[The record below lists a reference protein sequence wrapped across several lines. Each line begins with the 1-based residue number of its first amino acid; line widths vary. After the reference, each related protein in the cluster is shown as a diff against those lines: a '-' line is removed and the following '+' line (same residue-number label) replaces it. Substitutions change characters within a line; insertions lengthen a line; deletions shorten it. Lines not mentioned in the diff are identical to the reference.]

1 MNLTS
6 PSAISISG
14 ITSLSAL
21 GSRSHAIWEAYQ
33 NGSPRFSQWKHDAGS
48 DWVSKLSTEII
59 TTLDELRLDRHGYDT
74 LDKSVLMAIQAAR
87 QLSLSGIN
95 QNRLGINIGSSRGA
109 TGLWEQYFQEFQQEG
124 KVSPFTSPTTTL
136 GNISSWV
143 AQDLGAQ
150 GITVEHSV
158 TCSTALHAVLNGI
171 AWLRSGMAEGF
182 IAGGAEAALTPF
194 TLAQMKALRLY
205 SKETHERPCESMRFQ
220 KKRNTMVLGEAA
232 AVAFLEASVSKR
244 TQALLS
250 GWGFATEKITHGS
263 GISEEAQCFQ
273 KSMKAALQQAQLETV
288 DAIVMHAPG
297 TVKGDLAEK
306 AAIESVFGNSL
317 PLLTS
322 NKWLVGHTFAASGM
336 LSLELAVMMLQHN
349 QFIENP
355 FYANRR
361 HLPNKLQTVMVNAVG
376 FGGNAVSLIVSKHNP

>member
-1 MNLTS
+1 MKSTS

-21 GSRSHAIWEAYQ
+21 GSLSQDTWQAYRNGTPLFSKWEQ
-33 NGSPRFSQWKHDAGS
+33 DS
-48 DWVSKLSTEII
+48 DSNWVSKLTSQDSEVLDQLRSEHHGYE
-59 TTLDELRLDRHGYDT
+59 TLDN
-74 LDKSVLMAIQAAR
+74 SVLMAIQAAR

-109 TGLWEQYFQEFQQEG
+109 TQLWEQYFREFQQEG
-124 KVSPFTSPTTTL
+124 KVSPYTSPTTTL

-143 AQDLGAQ
+143 AQDLGAT
-150 GITVEHSV
+150 GISIEHSV

-171 AWLRSGMAEGF
+171 AWLRSGMADGF
-182 IAGGAEAALTPF
+182 IAGGSEAALTPF

-232 AVAFLEASVSKR
+232 AMAFLEAEISER
-244 TQALLS
+244 TQAVIS
-250 GWGFATEKITHGS
+250 GWGFATETISHGS
-263 GISEEAQCFQ
+263 AISEDAQCFQ
-273 KSMKAALQQAQLETV
+273 KSMRAALQQAQLDTV

-306 AAIESVFGNSL
+306 SAIDAVFGRQL

-355 FYANRR
+355 FYSNRR
-361 HLPNKLQTVMVNAVG
+361 HLPNELQTVMVNAVG
-376 FGGNAVSLIVSKHNP
+376 FGGNAVSLIVSNLE